1 MQIRS
6 HRDLIVWRRAM
17 EFVAEVHALKRK
29 FPAREGKE
37 LWNQLL
43 RAAMSVPSNIAEGA
57 GRTSRGDYARF
68 LSIARG
74 SIQEADTHLA
84 MAVAFGYLRPEDI
97 HRAEALS
104 YEVLRMLTKL
114 ASVLAKPAPES
125 ATM

>member
-1 MQIRS
+1 
-6 HRDLIVWRRAM
+6 M
-17 EFVAEVHALKRK
+17 ELAAEVHALKRK

-43 RAAMSVPSNIAEGA
+43 RATMSVPSNIAEGA
-57 GRTSRGDYARF
+57 GRVHRGDYLRF

-74 SIQEADTHLA
+74 SLQEADTHLA
-84 MAVAFGYLRPEDI
+84 MAVAFGYLSPDDI
-97 HRAEALS
+97 RRAESLS
-104 YEVLRMLTKL
+104 YEVLKMLTKL